1 METTFCF
8 IDGWTDKGNVYIQY
22 LYWIYIYHTHTLTM
36 KCYSAVKKEWSI
48 AICDNMDE
56 LWGQILS
63 EMSQAEK
70 DKYCMISLTYG
81 I

>member
-1 METTFCF
+1 M
-8 IDGWTDKGNVYIQY
+8 YIFN
-22 LYWIYIYHTHTLTM
+22 ICIEYIYHTHTLTM
-36 KCYSAVKKEWSI
+36 KCYSAVKKEWSL

>member
-8 IDGWTDKGNVYIQY
+8 IDGWMDEGNVYIQY
-22 LYWIYIYHTHTLTM
+22 MYWIYISHTYTHNEILFN
-36 KCYSAVKKEWSI
+36 CKKEWSL

-70 DKYCMISLTYG
+70 DKYCMISLTYRV
-81 I
+81 